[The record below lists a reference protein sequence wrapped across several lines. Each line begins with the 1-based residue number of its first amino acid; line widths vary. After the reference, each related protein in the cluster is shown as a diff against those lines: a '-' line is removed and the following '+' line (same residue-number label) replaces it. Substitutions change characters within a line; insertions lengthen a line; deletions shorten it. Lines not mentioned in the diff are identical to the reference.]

1 MSDLPPSRLPV
12 LALDTSTEM
21 LAAGLHTGRDSF
33 TCLAAGGAM
42 ASARLLPEL
51 QGLLARAGLALADV
65 QAVAFGQG
73 PGAFTGLRT
82 ACAVAQGLGFGLGRR
97 VLPLCSL
104 LVVAEDARAQLGAG
118 AADITVLMDAR
129 MDEVYAG
136 RYQCHTHEGGSCWQ
150 VLQAPQL
157 MSLAALQARW
167 GAEGSGQ
174 ALQVV
179 CGSALGAFGP
189 RLGIAA
195 LGQGAVVLAQAAN
208 PCGTASGQA
217 RTLQAGARQQLDAAS
232 RQALDAAMQ
241 GVDRGLDPAF
251 AAAEAGIDKYL
262 DWYFS
267 FIGSYARMGALV
279 VPDLEQHI
287 VVERHLTPQGI
298 ERWYNAEGGAI
309 YGLASHGKLKGGF
322 KPRNRSRLYRNL
334 YLAGG
339 SANPGPGVPM
349 VLMSGVTA
357 ADAVCEDLGVA
368 RTSHGAPGFGV
379 DTGSRLLKGHVG
391 GGAAWQ
397 TA

>member
-189 RLGIAA
+189 RLGVPIH
-195 LGQGAVVLAQAAN
+195 GPQV
-208 PCGTASGQA
+208 PDEHD
-217 RTLQAGARQQLDAAS
+217 RAGALLRLAV
-232 RQALDAAMQ
+232 QAVA
-241 GVDRGLDPAF
+241 DRAGLDPAQALPLYLRDKVAQTTAERAQAK
-251 AAAEAGIDKYL
+251 AAA
-262 DWYFS
+262 
-267 FIGSYARMGALV
+267 
-279 VPDLEQHI
+279 
-287 VVERHLTPQGI
+287 
-298 ERWYNAEGGAI
+298 
-309 YGLASHGKLKGGF
+309 
-322 KPRNRSRLYRNL
+322 
-334 YLAGG
+334 
-339 SANPGPGVPM
+339 
-349 VLMSGVTA
+349 
-357 ADAVCEDLGVA
+357 
-368 RTSHGAPGFGV
+368 
-379 DTGSRLLKGHVG
+379 
-391 GGAAWQ
+391 
-397 TA
+397 